1 MSFFFHTVSSCKFY
15 WVCRPSY
22 FRGNSF
28 RIERHSCRVGE
39 KCKVLSFRMRKPDLQ
54 KQIRS
59 ISVASKTYLR
69 CILRHKGC
77 RPVRCDFIHP
87 RRALQHPHQ
96 IVEWIQPVLLRCLNH
111 AEYNCTALGPVGRV
125 GKQEILSVHY
135 EWLYTAFGAVVG
147 NFQSS
152 IFRIT
157 NQPGPLLPHIMQ
169 CFYQRRLR
177 RCFLRYCT
185 CQ

>member
-77 RPVRCDFIHP
+77 RPVRCGFIHP

-135 EWLYTAFGAVVG
+135 ELKYPVPSLIAYTLIR
-147 NFQSS
+147 SS
-152 IFRIT
+152 LAIFCL
-157 NQPGPLLPHIMQ
+157 GKPLLHLKIK
-169 CFYQRRLR
+169 L
-177 RCFLRYCT
+177 
-185 CQ
+185 